1 MPASSAVVLPA
12 LFPALFPAL
21 CRALCLGA
29 FLLASAAAQAT
40 ELRGVWV
47 ARDGLTSR
55 SKIVQ
60 TLDQLAAAN
69 VNLVCVNVWSRGYT
83 IHPSDVLFAACGVQ
97 QDPDYVGRDPL
108 QEFVVEAHLRGIEVE
123 AWFEYGFMFG
133 WNGWYAGPTGIGPV
147 LTANPTWIGR
157 DVNGNTQVS
166 DGGTGFFTW
175 ASHECPAVRQFL
187 IDLGVEVADRYD
199 VDGIQFDRCR
209 YPSTSWGYDSWTT
222 AAYQQA
228 TGQTAPT
235 GNVNNAQWKR
245 WRADRLI
252 AWHTA
257 FYNAVKARRP
267 GLRVTDA
274 PTVMPGAYDN
284 FLQDWPQ
291 WVVTGSLD
299 LVYPQVYRT
308 TASSYVTT
316 LDQQLA
322 YLTTAQRQKVAPGI
336 RAITGT
342 PTNEVLAMVGADRA
356 RSLPGHVFWYAEGLY
371 DDLPSLTA
379 QYFQQPAAVPG
390 RPANWR
396 PIPTRRDDGDASTTS
411 TPGFAVTGLP
421 GAVNLLCRV
430 APATASANDK
440 VTYSVPVPEA
450 GLYALL
456 VSTPGAAGYCP
467 QAPHGVATASGPATI
482 RANQAALRA
491 GWTEVGTV
499 WLNPGVAAV
508 EVRALP
514 GTQGIADGVALLRS
528 RLRGGQVSAA
538 GTGTAGSLG
547 GTQIAALGRAG
558 LGGALRLQASR
569 TPPLTPL
576 MLGLG
581 FAPASVPLYGGT
593 LYVVPDVV
601 QFFVAD
607 TQGLAELPVAVPFSP
622 ALVGTMFWAQALA
635 SDATNPSGVSLS
647 PGVAVVL
654 Q

>member
-1 MPASSAVVLPA
+1 MVAPMLRPLLAAA
-12 LFPALFPAL
+12 L
-21 CRALCLGA
+21 
-29 FLLASAAAQAT
+29 LLASLCAQST

-108 QEFVVEAHLRGIEVE
+108 QEFIVEAHLRGIEVE

-133 WNGWYAGPTGIGPV
+133 WSGWYAGPTGIGPV

-157 DVNGNTQVS
+157 DVNGNSQVS

-187 IDLGVEVADRYD
+187 IDLCVEVADRYD
-199 VDGIQFDRCR
+199 VDGVQFDRCR
-209 YPSTSWGYDSWTT
+209 YPSTSWGYDTWTT
-222 AAYQQA
+222 SAYQQA
-228 TGQTAPT
+228 TGQSAPT
-235 GNVNNAQWKR
+235 SNVNNAQWKR

-252 AWHTA
+252 AWHA
-257 FYNAVKARRP
+257 DFYNAVKARRP
-267 GLRVTDA
+267 GLRITDA

-291 WVVTGSLD
+291 WVATGSLD

-322 YLTTAQRQKVAPGI
+322 YLTTAQRQKVAPGV

-342 PTNEVLAMVGADRA
+342 PTNEVLAMVAADRA
-356 RSLPGHVFWYAEGLY
+356 RNLPGHVFWYAEGLY
-371 DDLPSLTA
+371 DDLPSLTT
-379 QYFQQPAAVPG
+379 QYFAQPAAVPG

-396 PIPTRRDDGDASTTS
+396 PIPTRRDDGDPTTTS
-411 TPGFAVTGLP
+411 TPGFALSGLP
-421 GAVNLLCRV
+421 GSVNLLCRI
-430 APATASANDK
+430 ASATAAASDK

-450 GLYALL
+450 GLYSLL
-456 VSTPGAAGYCP
+456 VSTPGAPGYCP
-467 QAPHGVATASGPATI
+467 QAQHLVTTPSGPATV
-482 RANQAALRA
+482 RTNQAALRA
-491 GWTEVGTV
+491 GWTEVGPM
-499 WLNPGVAAV
+499 WLDAGVVPV

-514 GTQGIADGVALLRS
+514 GTQVIADGVTLMRS
-528 RLRGGQVSAA
+528 RLRGGQASAVGS
-538 GTGTAGSLG
+538 GTSGALG
-547 GTQIAALGRAG
+547 GVKLAKLGRAG
-558 LGGALRLQASR
+558 LGGTIRLQASR
-569 TPPLTPL
+569 TAPLTPTL
-576 MLGLG
+576 VGVGVTPTSL
-581 FAPASVPLYGGT
+581 PLYGGT
-593 LYVVPDVV
+593 LYVLPDLV
-601 QFFVAD
+601 QFFVSD
-607 TQGLAELPVAVPFSP
+607 TQGFAELPIAVPFAP
-622 ALVGTMFWAQALA
+622 PLVGTQLWAQALA
-635 SDATNPSGVSLS
+635 NDASNPSGVTLS

>member
-1 MPASSAVVLPA
+1 MPTPSTSRLPA
-12 LFPALFPAL
+12 LV
-21 CRALCLGA
+21 R
-29 FLLASAAAQAT
+29 FLLAAAAILASAGAQAT

-133 WNGWYAGPTGIGPV
+133 WTGWYAGPTGVGPV
-147 LTANPTWIGR
+147 LPANPSWIGR
-157 DVNGNTQVS
+157 DVNGNSQIS
-166 DGGTGFFTW
+166 DGGTGYFTW
-175 ASHECPAVRQFL
+175 ASHECPAARQFL
-187 IDLGVEVADRYD
+187 IDLCVEVADRYD

-209 YPSTSWGYDSWTT
+209 YPSTSWGYDTWTT

-228 TGQTAPT
+228 TGQAAPT
-235 GNVNNAQWKR
+235 SNVNQTQWKR

-252 AWHTA
+252 SWHTD
-257 FYNAVKARRP
+257 FYNALKARRP
-267 GLRVTDA
+267 GLRITDA

-308 TASSYVTT
+308 TASSYITT
-316 LDQQLA
+316 LDQQLG

-342 PTNEVLAMVGADRA
+342 PTAEVLGMVAADRA

-371 DDLPSLTA
+371 DDLPSLTT
-379 QYFQQPAAVPG
+379 QYFAQPAAVPG

-411 TPGFAVTGLP
+411 TPGFAVTSLP
-421 GAVNLLCRV
+421 GALNLTCRV
-430 APATASANDK
+430 APATASAADK
-440 VTYSVPVPEA
+440 VAYSVPVPET
-450 GLYALL
+450 GLYSLL
-456 VSTPGAAGYCP
+456 VSTPGGAGYCP
-467 QAPHGVATASGPATI
+467 QAPHAVATASGPATV
-482 RANQAALRA
+482 RTNQTALRA
-491 GWTEVGTV
+491 GWTEVGTS
-499 WLNPGVAAV
+499 WLNAGAATV
-508 EVRALP
+508 EVRAVP
-514 GTQGIADGVALLRS
+514 GSPVIADGVALLRS
-528 RLRGGQVSAA
+528 RLRAGQASAVGL
-538 GTGTAGSLG
+538 GTTGSLG
-547 GTQIAALGRAG
+547 GVQLAAHGRAG
-558 LGGALRLQASR
+558 LSGTVRLQASR
-569 TPPLTPL
+569 TPALTPTL
-576 MLGLG
+576 IGLG
-581 FAPASVPLYGGT
+581 FAPTALPLYGGT
-593 LYVVPDVV
+593 LYVQPDLV
-601 QFFVAD
+601 QFFVTD
-607 TQGLAELPVAVPFSP
+607 LQGIAELPLPVPFAPS
-622 ALVGTMFWAQALA
+622 LVGTMVWAQALA
-635 SDATNPSGVSLS
+635 NDPTNPAGVSLS
-647 PGVAVVL
+647 PAVAVVV

>member
-1 MPASSAVVLPA
+1 MLTPMLRLFLAAAV
-12 LFPALFPAL
+12 
-21 CRALCLGA
+21 
-29 FLLASAAAQAT
+29 LLASLRAQST

-108 QEFVVEAHLRGIEVE
+108 QEFVIEAHLRGIEVE

-133 WNGWYAGPTGIGPV
+133 WSGWYAGPTGIGPV

-166 DGGTGFFTW
+166 DGGTGYFTW
-175 ASHECPAVRQFL
+175 ASHECPAARQFL
-187 IDLGVEVADRYD
+187 IDLCVEVADRYD
-199 VDGIQFDRCR
+199 VDGVQFDRCR

-235 GNVNNAQWKR
+235 SNVNNAQWKR

-267 GLRVTDA
+267 GLRITDA

-342 PTNEVLAMVGADRA
+342 PTNEVLAMVAADRA
-356 RSLPGHVFWYAEGLY
+356 RNLPGHVFWYAEGLY

-379 QYFQQPAAVPG
+379 QYFAQPAAVPG

-396 PIPTRRDDGDASTTS
+396 PIPTRRDDGDPTT
-411 TPGFAVTGLP
+411 TTTTGFALAGLP
-421 GAVNLLCRV
+421 GSVNLLCRV
-430 APATASANDK
+430 APATAAASDK
-440 VTYSVPVPEA
+440 VTYAVPVPEA
-450 GLYALL
+450 GLYTLL
-456 VSTPGAAGYCP
+456 VSTPGAPGYCP
-467 QAPHGVATASGPATI
+467 QAPHGIATPSGPATV
-482 RANQAALRA
+482 RTNQAALRA
-491 GWTEVGTV
+491 GWTEVGMV
-499 WLNPGVAAV
+499 WLNAGVVPV

-514 GTQGIADGVALLRS
+514 GTQVIADGVTLMRS
-528 RLRGGQVSAA
+528 RLRGGQASAVGS
-538 GTGTAGSLG
+538 GTVGALG
-547 GTQIAALGRAG
+547 GVQLAKLGRAG
-558 LGGALRLQASR
+558 LGGTIRLQASR
-569 TPPLTPL
+569 TAPLTPTL
-576 MLGLG
+576 IGVG
-581 FAPASVPLYGGT
+581 FTPTALPLFGGT
-593 LYVVPDVV
+593 LYVVPDLV
-601 QFFVAD
+601 QFFVSD
-607 TQGLAELPVAVPFSP
+607 TQGFAELPIAVPFVP
-622 ALVGTMFWAQALA
+622 PLVGTQLWAQALA
-635 SDATNPSGVSLS
+635 NDATNPNGVTLS
-647 PGVAVVL
+647 PGIALVL